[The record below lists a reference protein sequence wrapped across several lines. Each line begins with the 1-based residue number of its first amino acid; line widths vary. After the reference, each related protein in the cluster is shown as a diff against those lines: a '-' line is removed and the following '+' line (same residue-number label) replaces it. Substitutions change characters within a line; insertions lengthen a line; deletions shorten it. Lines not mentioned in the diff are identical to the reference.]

1 MSLLDEYNLFVT
13 RMFEDNR
20 DERRAYGQ
28 AVISKEQYIIEN
40 NTFLEDQFWLRSWG
54 EKKWVNDDY
63 K

>member
-20 DERRAYGQ
+20 DERLAYGE

-40 NTFLEDQFWLRSWG
+40 NTFLEDQFWLLTWG
-54 EKKWVNDDY
+54 EKKWGDDGY